1 MKNFSE
7 HKISKVISWW
17 QWGLLT
23 DQEAERLIILHHN
36 QSTKAYVGRQKK
48 DEFRKIEKSV

>member
-7 HKISKVISWW
+7 HKVSKVIGWW

-36 QSTKAYVGRQKK
+36 QSTKAYVRRQKN
-48 DEFRKIEKSV
+48 ETRRTEKAV